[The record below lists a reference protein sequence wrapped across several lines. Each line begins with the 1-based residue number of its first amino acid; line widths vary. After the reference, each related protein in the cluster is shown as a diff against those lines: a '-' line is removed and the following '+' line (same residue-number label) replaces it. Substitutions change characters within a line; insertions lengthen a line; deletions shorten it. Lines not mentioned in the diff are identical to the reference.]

1 MPEPDCTR
9 HEQEIAR
16 LRVEVGR
23 RDDHFAD
30 LRQAFAVLEGRIPE
44 RLGDAISGMSG
55 KIDGAT
61 RDIVEMKAMMR
72 QDFVSRNEFDPI
84 KKVVYGMVGLILTAV
99 LTALVGLVVMK

>member
-16 LRVEVGR
+16 LRIEVSK
-23 RDDHFAD
+23 RDDQFGE
-30 LRQAFAVLEGRIPE
+30 LRQALAVLDGHIPE
-44 RLGDAISGMSG
+44 HLGDTLGQISA
-55 KIDGAT
+55 KLDTAQ
-61 RDIVEMKAMMR
+61 RDVIEMKAMMR
-72 QDFVSRNEFDPI
+72 QDFVSRHEFDPI